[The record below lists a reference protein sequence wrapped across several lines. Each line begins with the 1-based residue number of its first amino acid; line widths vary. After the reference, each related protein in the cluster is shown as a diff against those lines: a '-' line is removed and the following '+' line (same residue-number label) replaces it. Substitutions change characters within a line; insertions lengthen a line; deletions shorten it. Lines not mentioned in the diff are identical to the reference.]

1 MTPASVSSGR
11 GRAFG
16 SGPRR
21 AVLAGVLALAIVLG
35 VVALAAGHGKATASS
50 HATAGSRATA
60 SSHAKYGGLPSWLPT
75 ATVPVGRIVHASLA
89 HSVLGIEGDTVAV
102 KLSSGGVYATAVGP
116 SVPESGKFPVPRTSP
131 CTFVVTFAK
140 TSGTIPI
147 NPADFAITDELGRLH
162 HPKVT
167 ALGGGAPPPQITPGK
182 PVSLKI
188 YAVLPTGSGSLSWA
202 PVSRRPIVSWDFDVE
217 ID

>member
-1 MTPASVSSGR
+1 MTAAAASRGR

-21 AVLAGVLALAIVLG
+21 AVLAGAIVLAVVLG
-35 VVALAAGHGKATASS
+35 FVALTSGHGSATASS
-50 HATAGSRATA
+50 HTTASSRATA
-60 SSHAKYGGLPSWLPT
+60 SPHARYGGLPSWLPK
-75 ATVPVGRIVHASLA
+75 ATVPVGRIVHASPA

-102 KLSSGGVYATAVGP
+102 TLSSGDVYATAVGP

-131 CTFVVTFAK
+131 CTFVVTFSK
-140 TSGTIPI
+140 SSGAIPI
-147 NPADFAITDELGRLH
+147 NPADFTITDELGRVH

-167 ALGGGAPPPQITPGK
+167 ALAGGAPLSRTTPGK
-182 PVSLKI
+182 TVSLSV

-202 PVSRRPIVSWDFDVE
+202 PEGPRPIVSWDFDVE